1 MKNKVLKFYLI
12 TAALF
17 IAFIIFTVAV
27 RFYDVAAIGP
37 FGTEVG
43 FSAVNKTFYAKTGFN
58 SFLYSATSYAQII
71 CIVAA
76 AGFSAAYIA
85 QLIKRK
91 SVYKVDLNLRA
102 LILTY
107 AVTVVFYASFELLA
121 VNYRPVVIGDVCE
134 VSYPSST
141 TLLAVVFGITAWFQ
155 IKRYVQN
162 APLKR
167 VLLAADILLTCFL
180 AVGRTFCGAHWLT
193 DIIGAVLLGTALSFL
208 YVSVYKS
215 MELKSVNG

>member
-1 MKNKVLKFYLI
+1 MKNNVLKFYLI
-12 TAALF
+12 TVATF
-17 IAFIIFTVAV
+17 IAFIIFTIAV

-37 FGTEVG
+37 FDERVG
-43 FSAVNKTFYAKTGFN
+43 VSSLNKAFYAKTGFN

-85 QLIKRK
+85 QLVKRK

-107 AVTVVFYASFELLA
+107 AVTVIFYAAFELLA
-121 VNYRPVVIGDVCE
+121 VNYRPLVIGGVRE
-134 VSYPSST
+134 ASYPSST
-141 TLLAVVFGITAWFQ
+141 TLLAVVFGSTAWFQ
-155 IKRYVQN
+155 IQRYVQN
-162 APLKR
+162 GSLKR

-180 AVGRTFCGAHWLT
+180 AVGRTLCGAHWIT
-193 DIIGAVLLGTALSFL
+193 DIIGAVLLGIALLFL